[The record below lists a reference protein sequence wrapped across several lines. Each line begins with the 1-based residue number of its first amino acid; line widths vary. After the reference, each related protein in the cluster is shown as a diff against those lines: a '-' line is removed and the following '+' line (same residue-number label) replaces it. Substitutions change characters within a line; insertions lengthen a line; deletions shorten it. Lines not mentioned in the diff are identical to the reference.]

1 MCLLNQ
7 VEDIL
12 ATSLA
17 SLVPLTPVELYNS
30 VNALANVEVPLQW
43 GEFLMRFS
51 SLSGFLVR
59 RADDTLMF
67 FHPTFREWLV
77 RRKDFESKKFLCDPR
92 NGHAAIA
99 FRYMTERLTFTLAC
113 KSKLNSS
120 PPCRMCRGQE
130 GPLTPDKTLELGHHI
145 LKAHLFRSME
155 NSATGVGLVE
165 MEPRDLQALWVSMST
180 EDASLALGAVRNV
193 SSPNVKV
200 HSHLQCRQMEPWMLH
215 YLWQLINV
223 LQVSRL
229 LLLAGAS
236 PSYASDYLNGA
247 PLTGVFAS
255 QGYHD
260 MVSLLIEFGADVD
273 AANAQGVT
281 SLMFASKQGHLD
293 VVRLLLSRGQR

>member
-1 MCLLNQ
+1 
-7 VEDIL
+7 
-12 ATSLA
+12 
-17 SLVPLTPVELYNS
+17 
-30 VNALANVEVPLQW
+30 
-43 GEFLMRFS
+43 
-51 SLSGFLVR
+51 
-59 RADDTLMF
+59 
-67 FHPTFREWLV
+67 
-77 RRKDFESKKFLCDPR
+77 
-92 NGHAAIA
+92 
-99 FRYMTERLTFTLAC
+99 
-113 KSKLNSS
+113 
-120 PPCRMCRGQE
+120 MCRGQE

-145 LKAHLFRSME
+145 LKAHLYRSME
-155 NSATGVGLVE
+155 NSAKGMAQLE

-200 HSHLQCRQMEPWMLH
+200 HFTHFIKSLTAIYERFL
-215 YLWQLINV
+215 NT

-273 AANAQGVT
+273 AANAHGAT

-293 VVRLLLSRGQR
+293 VVRLLLSRG

>member
-1 MCLLNQ
+1 
-7 VEDIL
+7 
-12 ATSLA
+12 
-17 SLVPLTPVELYNS
+17 
-30 VNALANVEVPLQW
+30 
-43 GEFLMRFS
+43 
-51 SLSGFLVR
+51 
-59 RADDTLMF
+59 
-67 FHPTFREWLV
+67 
-77 RRKDFESKKFLCDPR
+77 
-92 NGHAAIA
+92 
-99 FRYMTERLTFTLAC
+99 
-113 KSKLNSS
+113 
-120 PPCRMCRGQE
+120 MCRGQE

-145 LKAHLFRSME
+145 LKAHLYRSME
-155 NSATGVGLVE
+155 NSATGMGQFE

-200 HSHLQCRQMEPWMLH
+200 HFLTSCTSKGKGHLCARLFN
-215 YLWQLINV
+215 I

-273 AANAQGVT
+273 AVNAHGVT

-293 VVRLLLSRGQR
+293 VVRLLLSRG

>member
-1 MCLLNQ
+1 
-7 VEDIL
+7 
-12 ATSLA
+12 
-17 SLVPLTPVELYNS
+17 
-30 VNALANVEVPLQW
+30 
-43 GEFLMRFS
+43 
-51 SLSGFLVR
+51 
-59 RADDTLMF
+59 
-67 FHPTFREWLV
+67 
-77 RRKDFESKKFLCDPR
+77 
-92 NGHAAIA
+92 
-99 FRYMTERLTFTLAC
+99 
-113 KSKLNSS
+113 
-120 PPCRMCRGQE
+120 MCRGQE

-145 LKAHLFRSME
+145 LKAHLYRSME
-155 NSATGVGLVE
+155 NSATGIGQFE

-200 HSHLQCRQMEPWMLH
+200 HFLTSF
-215 YLWQLINV
+215 LIV
-223 LQVSRL
+223 RVLYARLFYILQVSRL

-273 AANAQGVT
+273 AANAHGVT

-293 VVRLLLSRGQR
+293 VVRLLLSRG